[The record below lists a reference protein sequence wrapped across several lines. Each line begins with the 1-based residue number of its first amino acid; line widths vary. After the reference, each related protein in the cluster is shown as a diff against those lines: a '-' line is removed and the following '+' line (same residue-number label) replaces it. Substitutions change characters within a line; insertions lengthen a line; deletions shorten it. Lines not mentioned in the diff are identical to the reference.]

1 MAERVP
7 APDGRMAA
15 DGIVLNV
22 LPDGTILNYVYEV
35 SYLTAGGMGI
45 VYKGKK
51 DNEIYC
57 IKEVECSKLP
67 RILALSQEK
76 AMLERL
82 NHPGI
87 VKVLDCFDEDGYLY
101 IVLEFI
107 EGKSLGEI
115 LHVGG
120 IDFIE
125 ESLLDKWSL
134 QLYDIFEYLHSQN
147 PPIIY
152 RDLKPQNIMC
162 RPDGRLC
169 LIDFGIARVHKESK
183 NADTY
188 SMGTALTASPE
199 HYGGKQTDVRS
210 DIFTLGATLHY
221 LSTNGKGVGKGFFE
235 FIPVRTINPALS
247 ENFENIITKAL
258 QVHPEDRFQ
267 TIREMREAH
276 IGASSVSAQLIAA
289 QSKTVASSQTA
300 APLLVKTSSQPAA
313 SSQTAALS
321 QTATAQISQ
330 SPSASTSSSG
340 NAASPLFMRIPAAV
354 VAAVFIVV
362 SALIFLWAV
371 LIMHSDQQSTA
382 DPRRNISSPVAE
394 YPGTK
399 ISFNGCSVVIP
410 PGYDEVREGADKNR
424 IEYRKKDENDVRS
437 LGISSMK
444 VSFARNN
451 KSHEDSIPR
460 AYLSIFQSQSFH
472 NEPQILNSG
481 DVISTPDGYRLDHA
495 RICALSSDEEQAD
508 RGILISH
515 EITVLVHRDIAYILV
530 ASADKKN
537 FNRYSNEFKS
547 FFESLKAG
555 SGR

>member
-7 APDGRMAA
+7 AHDGRMAA
-15 DGIVLNV
+15 DGTVLKV
-22 LPDGTILNYVYEV
+22 LPDGTMLNFVYEA

-45 VYKGKK
+45 VYIGKK

-107 EGKSLGEI
+107 EGKSLDEI
-115 LHVGG
+115 VHVGG

-125 ESLLDKWSL
+125 ESLLNKWSF

-162 RPDGRLC
+162 RPDGQLC

-199 HYGGKQTDVRS
+199 HYGGRQTDVRS

-221 LSTNGKGVGKGFFE
+221 LSTNGKGVGRGFFE
-235 FIPVRTINPALS
+235 FIPARTINPSLS
-247 ENFENIITKAL
+247 ENFENIIAKAL
-258 QVHPEDRFQ
+258 QVQPEDRFQ

-276 IGASSVSAQLIAA
+276 FSASSVSAQLIASPSHTA
-289 QSKTVASSQTA
+289 ASSK
-300 APLLVKTSSQPAA
+300 VKA

-321 QTATAQISQ
+321 QAATAQISQ
-330 SPSASTSSSG
+330 SPSVPASSSG

-354 VAAVFIVV
+354 VAAVFVVV

-382 DPRRNISSPVAE
+382 DPRRNASSPAVKF
-394 YPGTK
+394 PGTE
-399 ISFNGCSVVIP
+399 ISFKGCSVVIP
-410 PGYDEVREGADKNR
+410 PGYDEVREGADNNR
-424 IEYRKKDENDVRS
+424 IEYRKKDENGVRS
-437 LGISSMK
+437 IGITSMK

-451 KSHEDSIPR
+451 KSQENLIPR
-460 AYLSIFQSQSFH
+460 AYLSMFQSQSFH
-472 NEPQILNSG
+472 NEPQILSSG

-495 RICALSSDEEQAD
+495 MICALSSDEEQAD

-537 FNRYSNEFKS
+537 FNGYSNEFKS
-547 FFESLKAG
+547 FFESLKVD